1 MDAGTLVTV
10 LLSVGGAAFITAVFS
25 GVRSLR
31 EGVKARE
38 KEAITNIATWGQDNA
53 KRADKA
59 EDDRDYWRDYAGK
72 MLFQLRKEGIEPV
85 SPPKRNP
92 SDGVES

>member
-1 MDAGTLVTV
+1 MDAGTLLTV

-38 KEAITNIATWGQDNA
+38 KEAITNIASWGQDA
-53 KRADKA
+53 ARRADKA
-59 EDDRDYWRDYAGK
+59 EDDRDYYRDWVGIL
-72 MLFQLRKEGIEPV
+72 LFAMRKEGMTP
-85 SPPKRNP
+85 PDAPKRQP
-92 SDGVES
+92 REIE